1 MKRTQSAGGVVVN
14 RSRVAVV
21 LQRGNVWSL
30 PKGHLKKREGDLDA
44 AIREIEEETGLRR
57 ISLIRELGTYERHK
71 IGLSLMNDPDEI
83 KTIRMFLFLT
93 EEEKLKPKD
102 KKILDAKWIPVAAVA
117 GLLTHPKDAGF
128 FESIRLV
135 ID

>member
-1 MKRTQSAGGVVVN
+1 MKRTRSAGGVVVN

-30 PKGHLKKREGDLDA
+30 PKGHLKKGEGDLDA
-44 AIREIEEETGLRR
+44 AIREIEEETGLCR
-57 ISLIRELGTYERHK
+57 ISLIRELGTYERHR
-71 IGLSLMNDPDEI
+71 IGLSLLNDPDEM

-93 EEEKLKPKD
+93 AEEKLKSKD

-117 GLLTHPKDAGF
+117 GVLTHPKDAGF

>member
-1 MKRTQSAGGVVVN
+1 MVN
-14 RSRVAVV
+14 RGRVAVV

-44 AIREIEEETGLRR
+44 SIREIREETGLRR
-57 ISLIRELGTYERHK
+57 ISLIRELGTYERHR
-71 IGLSLMNDPDEI
+71 IGLSLLNDPDEM
-83 KTIRMFLFLT
+83 KTIRMFLHLPAA
-93 EEEKLKPKD
+93 EQLQPED
-102 KKILDAKWIPVAAVA
+102 RKILEAKWVDVAAVA

-128 FESIRLV
+128 FESIRLA

>member
-1 MKRTQSAGGVVVN
+1 MVVN

-44 AIREIEEETGLRR
+44 AIREIQEETGLRR
-57 ISLIRELGTYERHK
+57 ISLIRELGTYERHR
-71 IGLSLMNDPDEI
+71 IGLSLIDDPDEI

-93 EEEKLKPKD
+93 DEEELNPED
-102 KKILDAKWIPVAAVA
+102 KKILKAQWIPVAAVA

-128 FESIRLV
+128 FESIRLA